1 MIQAMDARQA
11 EAILYKQEIRQ
22 VYLAGL
28 DLQFLRSEQVWAAL
42 PGNAEKEN
50 KTTR

>member
-1 MIQAMDARQA
+1 MVQPMDPRQA
-11 EAILYKQEIRQ
+11 GSDSVKTGDPASVLGWLG
-22 VYLAGL
+22 LAVSSLGAGM
-28 DLQFLRSEQVWAAL
+28 AAL